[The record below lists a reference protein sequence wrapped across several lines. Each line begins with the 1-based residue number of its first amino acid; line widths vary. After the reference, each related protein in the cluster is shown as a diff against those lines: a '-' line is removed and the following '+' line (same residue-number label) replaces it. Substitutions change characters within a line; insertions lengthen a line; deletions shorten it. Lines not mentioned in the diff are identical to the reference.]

1 MSRLGRSQSLTVD
14 IRVCPALA
22 ALCESDQ
29 NQETSV
35 PISKF
40 KFTLLTCIYPKDA
53 PTRGIGS
60 APLRSPTPGS
70 VPTPGRLK
78 VLNPAPQPSPVPS
91 PVLSAACSKPG
102 CWTLRPSP
110 TFSKCPTGNAL
121 TNVPPGPATTPHRQ
135 VCHPHEVVP
144 TSQTWLQLHPLLL
157 LLTQAPHQVRGQLLR
172 DQQFHT
178 LSITIQT

>member
-1 MSRLGRSQSLTVD
+1 MRERPEPGNFSSHLKVQVHFTHLYLPEG
-14 IRVCPALA
+14 CPHTWDWL
-22 ALCESDQ
+22 
-29 NQETSV
+29 
-35 PISKF
+35 
-40 KFTLLTCIYPKDA
+40 
-53 PTRGIGS
+53 
-60 APLRSPTPGS
+60 SPSWSPMPGS
-70 VPTPGRLK
+70 VPTPCGPK

-144 TSQTWLQLHPLLL
+144 TSQTRLQLHPLLL
-157 LLTQAPHQVRGQLLR
+157 LLTQAPDQVRGQLLR